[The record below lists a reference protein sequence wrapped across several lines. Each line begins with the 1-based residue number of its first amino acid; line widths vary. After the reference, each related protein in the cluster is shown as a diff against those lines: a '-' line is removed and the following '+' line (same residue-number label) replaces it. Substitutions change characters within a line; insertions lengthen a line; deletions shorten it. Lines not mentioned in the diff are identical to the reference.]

1 MSKRF
6 REGDVIQRFS
16 FDTPYHPANDFYS
29 LCSDEQPVCMVFLRN
44 FGHPITRHYILAY
57 AQDHAQLLDARLV
70 VVVRSDPATLAK
82 NIPEGVIPFTILCD
96 PEGVLAEYFAQQ
108 AVSGWRGRSGESAR
122 ILRSARKEG
131 FREEK
136 GPQPLPLTLLVGE
149 GGRVLYAH
157 YGRTFTDLPENSA
170 AVQRV
175 SRAWLAAQPPVVLTP
190 ADIAPEA
197 PEELE
202 EEAPIEPIEP
212 VAPAEP
218 ESEQAAVLPEGEP
231 MDEAFGQPAPQPRQE
246 EPVWQ
251 ETPLAPPVD
260 APEDFAQALPLD
272 EEDRPTP
279 MEDEALPF
287 QMIPGQ
293 SEEPEVDYTAALK
306 ELFGDD

>member
-70 VVVRSDPATLAK
+70 VVVRSDPGTLAK

-122 ILRSARKEG
+122 ILRSAKKEG

-175 SRAWLAAQPPVVLTP
+175 SRAWLDAQPPVVLTP
-190 ADIAPEA
+190 ADIAPEEREE
-197 PEELE
+197 PET
-202 EEAPIEPIEP
+202 PIEPIAPVEP
-212 VAPAEP
+212 AAP
-218 ESEQAAVLPEGEP
+218 ESEP
-231 MDEAFGQPAPQPRQE
+231 MDEAFGQLAPQQE

-272 EEDRPTP
+272 EQDRPAP

-306 ELFGDD
+306 ELFGGD

>member
-70 VVVRSDPATLAK
+70 VVVRSDPGTLAK

-122 ILRSARKEG
+122 ILRGAKKEG

-175 SRAWLAAQPPVVLTP
+175 SRAWLDAQPPVVLTP
-190 ADIAPEA
+190 ADIAPEERDEA
-197 PEELE
+197 
-202 EEAPIEPIEP
+202 EAPIEPIAPVEP
-212 VAPAEP
+212 AAP
-218 ESEQAAVLPEGEP
+218 ESEQAAYPPEDRP
-231 MDEAFGQPAPQPRQE
+231 MDEAFGQPTPQPQ

-260 APEDFAQALPLD
+260 APEDFAQALRAE
-272 EEDRPTP
+272 EEDRPAS

-293 SEEPEVDYTAALK
+293 SEEPEADYTAALK

>member
-1 MSKRF
+1 MFLK
-6 REGDVIQRFS
+6 I
-16 FDTPYHPANDFYS
+16 PA
-29 LCSDEQPVCMVFLRN
+29 LHTVPVCHGTNVSQRDLRGFL
-44 FGHPITRHYILAY
+44 HDITHLSCHLKLSITRHYILAY

-70 VVVRSDPATLAK
+70 VVVRSDPGTLAK

-122 ILRSARKEG
+122 ILRSAKKEG

-157 YGRTFTDLPENSA
+157 YGRTVTDLPENSA

-175 SRAWLAAQPPVVLTP
+175 SRAWLDAQPPVVLTP
-190 ADIAPEA
+190 ADSA
-197 PEELE
+197 PEERD
-202 EEAPIEPIEP
+202 EAGTPIEPIAPVEP
-212 VAPAEP
+212 AAP
-218 ESEQAAVLPEGEP
+218 ESEQAAYPPEGEP

-293 SEEPEVDYTAALK
+293 CEEPETDNTAALK
-306 ELFGDD
+306 ELFGGD

>member
-122 ILRSARKEG
+122 ILRSAKKEG

-190 ADIAPEA
+190 ADIAPEEREE
-197 PEELE
+197 PEN
-202 EEAPIEPIEP
+202 PIEPIAPVEP
-212 VAPAEP
+212 AAP
-218 ESEQAAVLPEGEP
+218 ESEQAAVPPEGEP

-246 EPVWQ
+246 EPTWQ

-260 APEDFAQALPLD
+260 APEDFAQALRAE
-272 EEDRPTP
+272 EEDRPAS

-306 ELFGDD
+306 ELFGGD

>member
-1 MSKRF
+1 MNKRF

-70 VVVRSDPATLAK
+70 VVVRSDPGTLAK

-122 ILRSARKEG
+122 ILRSAKKEG

-175 SRAWLAAQPPVVLTP
+175 SRAWLDAQPPVVLTP

-202 EEAPIEPIEP
+202 EEAPIEPVAP
-212 VAPAEP
+212 VEPAEP
-218 ESEQAAVLPEGEP
+218 ESEQATVLPEGEP
-231 MDEAFGQPAPQPRQE
+231 MDEAFGRPAAQE
-246 EPVWQ
+246 PAWQ

-272 EEDRPTP
+272 EEPLPIP

-293 SEEPEVDYTAALK
+293 SEEPEADYTAALK

>member
-70 VVVRSDPATLAK
+70 VVVRSDPGTLAK

-122 ILRSARKEG
+122 ILRSAKKEG

-190 ADIAPEA
+190 ADIAPEERDEA
-197 PEELE
+197 
-202 EEAPIEPIEP
+202 EAPIEPIAPVEP
-212 VAPAEP
+212 AAP
-218 ESEQAAVLPEGEP
+218 ESEP
-231 MDEAFGQPAPQPRQE
+231 MDEAFGQPAPRQE
-246 EPVWQ
+246 EPTWQ
-251 ETPLAPPVD
+251 ETPLAPPAA

-272 EEDRPTP
+272 EQDRPTP

-293 SEEPEVDYTAALK
+293 SEEPEADYTAALK
-306 ELFGDD
+306 ELFGGD

>member
-82 NIPEGVIPFTILCD
+82 NIPEEVIPFTILCD

-122 ILRSARKEG
+122 ILRSAKKEG

-190 ADIAPEA
+190 ADIAPEEREE
-197 PEELE
+197 PEN
-202 EEAPIEPIEP
+202 PIEPIAPVEP
-212 VAPAEP
+212 AAP
-218 ESEQAAVLPEGEP
+218 ESEQATYPPEGEP
-231 MDEAFGQPAPQPRQE
+231 LDEAFGQPAPQPRQE

-251 ETPLAPPVD
+251 ETPLAPSVD

-272 EEDRPTP
+272 EEDCPTP

-306 ELFGDD
+306 ELFGGD

>member
-6 REGDVIQRFS
+6 REGDVIRRFS

-70 VVVRSDPATLAK
+70 VVVRSDPGTLAK

-122 ILRSARKEG
+122 ILRSAKKEG

-190 ADIAPEA
+190 ADVAPEA

-202 EEAPIEPIEP
+202 EEAPIEPIAPVEP
-212 VAPAEP
+212 
-218 ESEQAAVLPEGEP
+218 AAPEGEP
-231 MDEAFGQPAPQPRQE
+231 MDEAFGQPAPRQPA
-246 EPVWQ
+246 WQ
-251 ETPLAPPVD
+251 ETPLAPPAAV
-260 APEDFAQALPLD
+260 PEDFAQALPLD
-272 EEDRPTP
+272 EEDRPAP

-293 SEEPEVDYTAALK
+293 SEEPEADYTAALK

>member
-96 PEGVLAEYFAQQ
+96 PEGVLAEYFARQ

-122 ILRSARKEG
+122 ILRSAKKEG

-175 SRAWLAAQPPVVLTP
+175 SRAWLDAQPPVVLTP
-190 ADIAPEA
+190 ADIAPEEREE
-197 PEELE
+197 PEP
-202 EEAPIEPIEP
+202 PIEPIAPVEP
-212 VAPAEP
+212 AAP
-218 ESEQAAVLPEGEP
+218 ESEQATYPPEGEP
-231 MDEAFGQPAPQPRQE
+231 MDEAFGQPAPRQE
-246 EPVWQ
+246 EPTWQ
-251 ETPLAPPVD
+251 ETPLAPSAA
-260 APEDFAQALPLD
+260 APEDFAQALRAE

-293 SEEPEVDYTAALK
+293 SEEPETDYTAALK
-306 ELFGDD
+306 ELFGGD

>member
-70 VVVRSDPATLAK
+70 VVVRSAPATLAK

-122 ILRSARKEG
+122 ILRSAKKEG

-175 SRAWLAAQPPVVLTP
+175 SRAWLDAQPPVVLTP
-190 ADIAPEA
+190 ADIAPEEREE
-197 PEELE
+197 PET
-202 EEAPIEPIEP
+202 PIEPIAPVEP
-212 VAPAEP
+212 AKP

-231 MDEAFGQPAPQPRQE
+231 MDEAFGQPAPRQE

-251 ETPLAPPVD
+251 ETPLAPPAA
-260 APEDFAQALPLD
+260 APEDFAQALRAE
-272 EEDRPTP
+272 EEDRPAS

-293 SEEPEVDYTAALK
+293 REEPEVDYTAALK
-306 ELFGDD
+306 ELFGGD

>member
-70 VVVRSDPATLAK
+70 VVVRSDPGTLAK

-122 ILRSARKEG
+122 ILRSAKKEG

-175 SRAWLAAQPPVVLTP
+175 SRAWLDAQPPVVLTP
-190 ADIAPEA
+190 ADIAPEEREE
-197 PEELE
+197 PET
-202 EEAPIEPIEP
+202 PIEPIAP
-212 VAPAEP
+212 VEPAEP
-218 ESEQAAVLPEGEP
+218 ESEQAAYPPEGEP

-251 ETPLAPPVD
+251 ETPLAPPAD

-306 ELFGDD
+306 ELFGGD

>member
-1 MSKRF
+1 MSKCF

-122 ILRSARKEG
+122 ILRSAKKEG

-175 SRAWLAAQPPVVLTP
+175 SRAWLDAQPPVVLTP
-190 ADIAPEA
+190 ADIAPEEREE
-197 PEELE
+197 PEP
-202 EEAPIEPIEP
+202 PIEPIAPVEP
-212 VAPAEP
+212 AAP

-231 MDEAFGQPAPQPRQE
+231 MDEAFGQPASRQE
-246 EPVWQ
+246 EPTWQ

-306 ELFGDD
+306 ELFGGD

>member
-1 MSKRF
+1 M
-6 REGDVIQRFS
+6 
-16 FDTPYHPANDFYS
+16 
-29 LCSDEQPVCMVFLRN
+29 
-44 FGHPITRHYILAY
+44 
-57 AQDHAQLLDARLV
+57 
-70 VVVRSDPATLAK
+70 RSDPGTLAK

-122 ILRSARKEG
+122 ILRSAKKEG

-157 YGRTFTDLPENSA
+157 YGHTFTDLPENSA

-175 SRAWLAAQPPVVLTP
+175 SRAWLDAQPPVVLTP
-190 ADIAPEA
+190 ADIAPEEREE
-197 PEELE
+197 PET
-202 EEAPIEPIEP
+202 PIEPIAPVEP
-212 VAPAEP
+212 AAP
-218 ESEQAAVLPEGEP
+218 ESEP
-231 MDEAFGQPAPQPRQE
+231 MDEAFGQLAPQQE

-272 EEDRPTP
+272 EQDRPAP

-306 ELFGDD
+306 ELFGGD

>member
-1 MSKRF
+1 MKQRF

-70 VVVRSDPATLAK
+70 VVVRSDPGTLAQ

-122 ILRSARKEG
+122 ILRSAKKEG

-149 GGRVLYAH
+149 GGRVLYVH

-175 SRAWLAAQPPVVLTP
+175 SRAWLDAQPPVVLTP
-190 ADIAPEA
+190 ADIAPE
-197 PEELE
+197 
-202 EEAPIEPIEP
+202 
-212 VAPAEP
+212 
-218 ESEQAAVLPEGEP
+218 
-231 MDEAFGQPAPQPRQE
+231 QPAS
-246 EPVWQ
+246 
-251 ETPLAPPVD
+251 
-260 APEDFAQALPLD
+260 
-272 EEDRPTP
+272 

-306 ELFGDD
+306 ELFGGD

>member
-70 VVVRSDPATLAK
+70 VVVRSDPGTLAK

-122 ILRSARKEG
+122 ILRSAKKEG

-175 SRAWLAAQPPVVLTP
+175 SRAWLDAQPPVVLTP
-190 ADIAPEA
+190 ADIAPEEREE
-197 PEELE
+197 PET
-202 EEAPIEPIEP
+202 PIEPIASVEP
-212 VAPAEP
+212 AVP
-218 ESEQAAVLPEGEP
+218 ESEQAAYPPEGEP

-251 ETPLAPPVD
+251 ETPLAPPAA
-260 APEDFAQALPLD
+260 APEDFAQALRAE
-272 EEDRPTP
+272 EEDRPAS

-306 ELFGDD
+306 ELFGGD

>member
-6 REGDVIQRFS
+6 REGDVIRRFS

-70 VVVRSDPATLAK
+70 VVVRSDPGTLAK

-122 ILRSARKEG
+122 ILRSAKKEG

-197 PEELE
+197 SEEREEPET
-202 EEAPIEPIEP
+202 PIEPIAPVEP
-212 VAPAEP
+212 AAP
-218 ESEQAAVLPEGEP
+218 ESEP
-231 MDEAFGQPAPQPRQE
+231 MDEAFGQPAPRQE
-246 EPVWQ
+246 EPTWQ

-279 MEDEALPF
+279 MEEDEALPF

>member
-122 ILRSARKEG
+122 ILRSAKKEG

-190 ADIAPEA
+190 ADIAPEEREE
-197 PEELE
+197 PEN
-202 EEAPIEPIEP
+202 PIEPIAPVEP
-212 VAPAEP
+212 AAP
-218 ESEQAAVLPEGEP
+218 ESEQAAYPPEGEP

-260 APEDFAQALPLD
+260 APEDFAQALRAE
-272 EEDRPTP
+272 EEDRPAS

-306 ELFGDD
+306 ELFGGD

>member
-122 ILRSARKEG
+122 ILRSAKKEG

-190 ADIAPEA
+190 ADIAPEERDEA
-197 PEELE
+197 
-202 EEAPIEPIEP
+202 EAPIEPIAP
-212 VAPAEP
+212 VKPAAP
-218 ESEQAAVLPEGEP
+218 ESEQATYPPEGEP
-231 MDEAFGQPAPQPRQE
+231 LDEAFGQPAPQPRQE

-251 ETPLAPPVD
+251 ETPLAPPAA
-260 APEDFAQALPLD
+260 APEDFAQALRAE
-272 EEDRPTP
+272 EEDRPAS

-293 SEEPEVDYTAALK
+293 SEEPEADYTAALK
-306 ELFGDD
+306 ELFGND

>member
-1 MSKRF
+1 MSKHF

-70 VVVRSDPATLAK
+70 VVVRSDPGTLAK

-122 ILRSARKEG
+122 ILRSAKKEG

-190 ADIAPEA
+190 ADIAPE
-197 PEELE
+197 E
-202 EEAPIEPIEP
+202 
-212 VAPAEP
+212 
-218 ESEQAAVLPEGEP
+218 
-231 MDEAFGQPAPQPRQE
+231 R
-246 EPVWQ
+246 
-251 ETPLAPPVD
+251 
-260 APEDFAQALPLD
+260 
-272 EEDRPTP
+272 
-279 MEDEALPF
+279 
-287 QMIPGQ
+287 
-293 SEEPEVDYTAALK
+293 EEPEKRGAPLRWRAAGKCTGFGKSK
-306 ELFGDD
+306 ESVIRKSRKRNCRERQRY

>member
-1 MSKRF
+1 MKQRF

-70 VVVRSDPATLAK
+70 VVVRSDPGTLAQ

-122 ILRSARKEG
+122 ILRSAKKEG

-149 GGRVLYAH
+149 GGRVLYVH

-175 SRAWLAAQPPVVLTP
+175 SRAWLDAQPPVVLTP
-190 ADIAPEA
+190 TDIAPEQ
-197 PEELE
+197 PEQ
-202 EEAPIEPIEP
+202 P
-212 VAPAEP
+212 VAPIDPAAP
-218 ESEQAAVLPEGEP
+218 EGEQAADPPEGAA
-231 MDEAFGQPAPQPRQE
+231 MDEAFGQPAPRQE
-246 EPVWQ
+246 EPTWQ
-251 ETPLAPPVD
+251 ETPLAPPAA
-260 APEDFAQALPLD
+260 APEDFAQALRAE
-272 EEDRPTP
+272 EEDRPAS

-306 ELFGDD
+306 ELFGGD